1 MAIENLSVIEQ
12 TLQLPEGTLK
22 NAIESQ
28 DVVKIELPELE
39 VFKKE
44 DYKSRIE
51 NLKSDFQLSG
61 KDHFVKEIK
70 RQYGL
75 EFEGKKAESLVEALK
90 AKALEEANITPDSK
104 VKELQSDIEK
114 LRNNLLEKDNLIQNI
129 EQTYK
134 KKEAQT
140 FIDSTLN
147 KAINVETTIPK
158 EDVLQLLKSKFEI
171 DLEENKIIFKK
182 NGEVL
187 KNEKTLSP
195 KTIEEVM
202 NEFLPTYTK
211 QGATGGKGEG
221 NQTGNRNATSMDLFN
236 EEMKNKSI
244 NVGSE
249 AYNRELQTRLANK
262 TLKL

>member
-22 NAIESQ
+22 QAIESQ
-28 DVVKIELPELE
+28 EVVKIELPEL
-39 VFKKE
+39 VVLKKE
-44 DYKSRIE
+44 EDSLRIE
-51 NLKSDFQLSG
+51 NLKSTFQKQGADFLI
-61 KDHFVKEIK
+61 KEAK
-70 RQYGL
+70 QKFGL
-75 EFEGKKAESLVEALK
+75 EFEGKSIDKFAESLKV
-90 AKALEEANITPDSK
+90 KALQEAQINPDSK

-202 NEFLPTYTK
+202 TEFLPTYTK

-262 TLKL
+262 TLKF